1 MEGKVVISPIMTRT
15 SDKIDPKTG
24 MIINRVIKDKG
35 NVEKPDTSTLVE
47 NSKEE

>member
-35 NVEKPDTSTLVE
+35 EVETTSPDELIE